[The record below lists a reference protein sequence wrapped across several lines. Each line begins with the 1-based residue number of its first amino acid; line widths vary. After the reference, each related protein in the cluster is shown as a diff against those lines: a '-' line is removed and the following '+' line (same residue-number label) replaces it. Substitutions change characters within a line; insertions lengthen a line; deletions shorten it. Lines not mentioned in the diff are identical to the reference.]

1 MLWKFQS
8 ESHLN
13 QKNLILVN
21 EVIYNGHG
29 YTAKHRIIE
38 MHWKHEKESK
48 RFWIMKI
55 FIYWYKNLVLH
66 ADMMVVSSF
75 ATTSYIP
82 VGRQED

>member
-38 MHWKHEKESK
+38 ICKDEKESK
-48 RFWIMKI
+48 RF
-55 FIYWYKNLVLH
+55 
-66 ADMMVVSSF
+66 
-75 ATTSYIP
+75 
-82 VGRQED
+82 